1 MSRRIPSLLLS
12 AAILSWLPVT
22 AYAQTQQPAG
32 HLRTIVHLVSHPVC
46 GVLKKSVGPAI
57 EGLMLNDQTITKAS
71 GDLARYL
78 GTTHS
83 SAGHFL
89 SLSRA
94 EQSASIIAQRIKVM
108 KGFLADPRLASKT
121 ASSDEN
127 QYLADLKKRLALAI
141 ADQETTLN
149 ILYGTA
155 DSSSLSTAMRGDDI
169 ENLLAHNNGLP
180 APRKT
185 AYANVITDMHTT
197 AYDPGQGALA
207 ALQQLVQVRRFH
219 ESALASSIISAAHEC
234 IDLKQDDVKPSP
246 SP

>member
-1 MSRRIPSLLLS
+1 
-12 AAILSWLPVT
+12 
-22 AYAQTQQPAG
+22 
-32 HLRTIVHLVSHPVC
+32 
-46 GVLKKSVGPAI
+46 
-57 EGLMLNDQTITKAS
+57 MLNDRTITQAS

-78 GTTHS
+78 ETTHN

-94 EQSASIIAQRIKVM
+94 EQSASVIAQRIKVM
-108 KGFLADPRLASKT
+108 KGFLADPRLAPKT
-121 ASSDEN
+121 ASTDEN
-127 QYLADLKKRLALAI
+127 QYLADLKKRLEVAI
-141 ADQETTLN
+141 ADQETALN

-169 ENLLAHNNGLP
+169 ENLLAHNNGLLP
-180 APRKT
+180 PRKT
-185 AYANVITDMHTT
+185 AYANGITDMHTA

-207 ALQQLVQVRRFH
+207 ALQQLIQVRRFH

-234 IDLKQDDVKPSP
+234 TTLKQIDVMPSP